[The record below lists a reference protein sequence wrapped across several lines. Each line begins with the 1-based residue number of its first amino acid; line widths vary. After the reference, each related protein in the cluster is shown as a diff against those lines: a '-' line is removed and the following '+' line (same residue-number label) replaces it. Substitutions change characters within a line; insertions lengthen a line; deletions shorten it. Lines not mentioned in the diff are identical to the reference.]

1 VKVTAQNNGDANQI
15 LSAVTTYDGTVQITA
30 LAPGN
35 YWITAD
41 LLGINAAHDCIHVKE
56 NPSEKAARLLNF
68 DWGDMATTTRLV
80 AGKLVYS
87 KPGEGGNPIWNL
99 IHQVQAPIT
108 GASLTLQN
116 PLDGANYHA
125 ATDDNGAFLLPWVP
139 DGTYVLHIEGGNAGE
154 HGYEETNLLLKISS
168 NASRDTLLLTRRE
181 PVCGGRYLELVTTQ
195 TQ

>member
-1 VKVTAQNNGDANQI
+1 
-15 LSAVTTYDGTVQITA
+15 
-30 LAPGN
+30 
-35 YWITAD
+35 
-41 LLGINAAHDCIHVKE
+41 
-56 NPSEKAARLLNF
+56 
-68 DWGDMATTTRLV
+68 MATTTRLV